1 MKTLQTGVTL
11 VELMVTISIL
21 AILAAIAM
29 PNFASL
35 MLTNRLAS
43 QTNDVMAAVTT
54 ARAEAIRRN
63 QRVVVC
69 RYDGINANGTVP
81 ATFACNTTAGV
92 WGGVVVF
99 NDANGNNAYDGAN
112 ADPRL
117 NEELIKVVRFDT
129 SRFQVQAGP
138 IISALSNEIVFRG
151 DGIARDGAGAFLN
164 SGQLRIC
171 IDSNDGNN
179 ARDISLRGGGKTV
192 LTQATSATCA
202 APTE

>member
-21 AILAAIAM
+21 AILAAIAA

-43 QTNDVMAAVTT
+43 QTNGVMAAVTT

-69 RYDGINANGTVP
+69 RYDGINTNGTVP
-81 ATFACNTTAGV
+81 ATLACNTAGGA
-92 WGGVVVF
+92 WGGLVVF
-99 NDANGNNAYDGAN
+99 NDANANNALDVG
-112 ADPRL
+112 
-117 NEELIKVVRFDT
+117 EELIKAERFDT
-129 SRFQVQAGP
+129 SRFQVLASP
-138 IISALSNEIVFRG
+138 AISGLSNEIVFRG
-151 DGIARDGAGAFLN
+151 DGIARDAAGAFLN
-164 SGQLRIC
+164 AGQLRIC
-171 IDSNDGNN
+171 IASNDGNN
-179 ARDISLRGGGKTV
+179 ARDIGLRGGGKTV

-202 APTE
+202 TPTD

>member
-11 VELMVTISIL
+11 VELMVTVSIL
-21 AILAAIAM
+21 AILAAIAV

-43 QTNDVMAAVTT
+43 QTNDVMAALTT

-69 RYDGINANGTVP
+69 RYDGINSNGTAP
-81 ATFACNTTAGV
+81 ATFACNTAAGA

-99 NDANGNNAYDGAN
+99 NDTNANNALDAG
-112 ADPRL
+112 
-117 NEELIKVVRFDT
+117 EELIKAERFDT
-129 SRFQVQAGP
+129 SRFQVLASP
-138 IISALSNEIVFRG
+138 LISGLSNEIVFRG
-151 DGIARDGAGAFLN
+151 DGIARDGTGAFLN

-171 IDSNDGNN
+171 INSTDGNN
-179 ARDISLRGGGKTV
+179 ARDIGLRGGGKAI

-202 APTE
+202 APPDND

>member
-11 VELMVTISIL
+11 IELMVTIAIL
-21 AILAAIAM
+21 AILAAIAA

-35 MLTNRLAS
+35 MVTNRLAS
-43 QTNDVMAAVTT
+43 QTNNVMAALTT

-81 ATFACNTTAGV
+81 ATLGCNTAGGA

-99 NDANGNNAYDGAN
+99 NDANANNALDAG
-112 ADPRL
+112 
-117 NEELIKVVRFDT
+117 EELIKAERFDT
-129 SRFQVQAGP
+129 SRFQVLASPVLSG
-138 IISALSNEIVFRG
+138 LSNEIVFRG
-151 DGIARDGAGAFLN
+151 DGIARDGTGAFLN

-171 IDSNDGNN
+171 ITSSDGNN
-179 ARDISLRGGGKTV
+179 ARDIGLRGGGKTV